1 MQANVKS
8 FSKETYLTKPPTDKF
23 WDHTGGGYSRKL
35 VPGGIIWQWQHTG
48 EITLKFDINDEI
60 ANGKFTEIYVTLTD
74 TTGEQEVTSFPTSI
88 VLKQGESYK
97 LYISAT
103 IKDDGKRVD
112 ETWIINF
119 TPDKIE
125 SIPPS

>member
-1 MQANVKS
+1 MQAKVKS
-8 FSKETYLTKPPTDKF
+8 FSKETFLTKPPTDKF
-23 WDHTGGGYSRKL
+23 WDHTGEYYRKL
-35 VPGGIIWQWQHTG
+35 VPGGTIWQWQHTG

-60 ANGKFTEIYVTLTD
+60 AKGKFAEIYVTLTD
-74 TTGEQEVTSFPTSI
+74 GTGEHEVTSFPISI
-88 VLKQGESYK
+88 VLKQDESYK

-103 IKDDGKRVD
+103 LKEDGKRDD

-125 SIPPS
+125 SIPPT